1 MFGTPIIIMGMHVML
16 LTRTRLQ
23 HAGVSNLRCLVC
35 LCQRLVP
42 PGIQPFLNYRLC
54 RPARTKTK
62 EKQIND
68 DFLDQMPNEIN
79 MRNVNIFLNKYKY
92 LSVCPS
98 VRFSLCLS
106 IWLHKIP
113 KILLHIV
120 SNIPPV
126 TTMLRDEHR
135 AVNNCICR
143 GCAGRN
149 LVATRKTHIYDRKT
163 INYIFSITSNN

>member
-79 MRNVNIFLNKYKY
+79 MRNVNIFLNKCKY

-98 VRFSLCLS
+98 VRLSLSVCLFGYIKFLKFFYIS
-106 IWLHKIP
+106 FLTSRP
-113 KILLHIV
+113 LQQCC
-120 SNIPPV
+120 V
-126 TTMLRDEHR
+126 TNTVL
-135 AVNNCICR
+135 
-143 GCAGRN
+143 
-149 LVATRKTHIYDRKT
+149 
-163 INYIFSITSNN
+163 